1 MILKELA
8 MKKIIFGIAAA
19 VILIAG
25 SVFVIA
31 QRSSGK
37 GGHGFGHGPDG
48 HRGGIEMA
56 LRGLDLTDE
65 QKVKV
70 KEITEAAKTTVGPL
84 MEQTRANHDKIR
96 SLGTD
101 GKFDQAQIEA
111 LAAEQGNLTAKMIVE
126 KEKVKAQ
133 IFALL
138 TDDQKAKAA
147 AMHTKFEEK
156 FKNRKFFSEKPGGS
170 EF

>member
-1 MILKELA
+1 

-19 VILIAG
+19 VILTTASI
-25 SVFVIA
+25 FVIA
-31 QRSSGK
+31 QRSGGK
-37 GGHGFGHGPDG
+37 GGHEFGRGPGG

-56 LRGLDLTDE
+56 LRGLDLTGE
-65 QKVKV
+65 QKAKV
-70 KEITEAAKTTVGPL
+70 KEITEAAKTTAEPL
-84 MEQTRANHDKIR
+84 MEQTRANHEKIR

-101 GKFDQAQIEA
+101 GKFDQAQVEA

-138 TDDQKAKAA
+138 TDEQKAKAET
-147 AMHTKFEEK
+147 MRSKFEEK
-156 FKNRKFFSEKPGGS
+156 FKQRQG
-170 EF
+170 EFKKHDGDEF